1 MSRLFFL
8 VALGAILTLGA
19 SRTDADARP
28 GYEVRPAGVKLVL
41 SGGHRSD
48 YVVSVSAD
56 ERQRVQVQLDG
67 LSATVE
73 YSTKGRVSSQRVQ
86 ATFGALGRVN
96 VELDITR
103 HRADPSLR
111 GLCKGRGARY
121 QEGTYRG
128 EIKFPRQGN
137 LPRVSIS
144 EGRVYIK
151 RRFRRVCKRQRLH
164 HQSGGKAKLKKRT
177 IEVGILT
184 VSGKSEGRTVFLEA
198 LDFAMRRNP
207 SRSGGRLAV
216 EVYERRARVR
226 ITRSTNLFI
235 DHTSVAMSRH
245 GEIPETVEVYPPE
258 PFAGDALYSRSL
270 NASPSWAGDLSV
282 DLPGANEI
290 PLTGLGFSVV
300 LCRSS
305 WMARFARCHS
315 DSGASALNARPL
327 MW

>member
-73 YSTKGRVSSQRVQ
+73 YSTKGHVSSQRVQ

-128 EIKFPRQGN
+128 EIKFPRRGN

-151 RRFRRVCKRQRLH
+151 RRFRRVCKRQLSH
-164 HQSGGKAKLKKRT
+164 LQPSDKPKPKGK
-177 IEVGILT
+177 IEAVMLT
-184 VSGKSEGRTVFLEA
+184 VSGKSEGRTLLLEA
-198 LDFAMRRNP
+198 LDFVVKQNP
-207 SRSGGRLAV
+207 LRSGGRLAV
-216 EVYERRARVR
+216 EVYERREGVR
-226 ITRSTNLFI
+226 IARRTSNFI
-235 DHTSVAMSRH
+235 DHTSFAMSGR
-245 GEIPETVEVYPPE
+245 GEIPETIEIDPPE
-258 PFAGDALYSRSL
+258 PFAGGALYSRSV
-270 NASPSWAGDLSV
+270 NAPPSWAGDLSV
-282 DLPGANEI
+282 NLPGANGI
-290 PLTGLGFSVV
+290 PLTGLGFSAV

-305 WMARFARCHS
+305 WAARFEPCS
-315 DSGASALNARPL
+315 FG
-327 MW
+327 